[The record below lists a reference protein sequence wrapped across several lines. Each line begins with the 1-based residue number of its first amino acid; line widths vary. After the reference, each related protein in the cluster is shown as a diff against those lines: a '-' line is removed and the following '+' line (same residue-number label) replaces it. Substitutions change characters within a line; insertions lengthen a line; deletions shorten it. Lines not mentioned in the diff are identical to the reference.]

1 MENKT
6 IVITGATSG
15 VGKKLVEVLLGK
27 KYNIIALGRN
37 KSKLDK
43 LKLINKNITCL
54 EVDIKNPNS
63 VISAFKQINKI
74 DILVNNASIFNMK
87 PFIDFTIKE
96 IDDIIDTNLKGTI
109 YCTLEAIKKIKK
121 GRIINIGSV
130 SGTHGIENQSV
141 YSSSKF
147 GVMGFSDSLSQE
159 INKRGILI
167 STICPGGINTPLW
180 NPNNPYPGDVEKL
193 LNTSDITN
201 TIEYI
206 INLPQ
211 NVVLKSLTIFPKC
224 EWH

>member
-1 MENKT
+1 MKNKT

-15 VGKKLVEVLLGK
+15 VGEELVKILSRNN
-27 KYNIIALGRN
+27 YNIIAIGRN

-43 LKLINKNITCL
+43 LKLINKNISCL
-54 EVDIKNPNS
+54 EVNIKDSNS

-74 DILVNNASIFNMK
+74 DILINNASIFNTK
-87 PFIDFTIKE
+87 PLIDFTIKE

-109 YCTLEAIKKIKK
+109 YCTLEAIKKINK
-121 GRIINIGSV
+121 GRIINISSV

-159 INKRGILI
+159 INKKGILI

-180 NPNNPYPGDVEKL
+180 NDNNPYPGDVSKL
-193 LNTSDITN
+193 LSTNDIVKTV
-201 TIEYI
+201 EYI
-206 INLPQ
+206 INLPK
-211 NVVLKSLTIFPKC
+211 NVVLKTLTIFPNC